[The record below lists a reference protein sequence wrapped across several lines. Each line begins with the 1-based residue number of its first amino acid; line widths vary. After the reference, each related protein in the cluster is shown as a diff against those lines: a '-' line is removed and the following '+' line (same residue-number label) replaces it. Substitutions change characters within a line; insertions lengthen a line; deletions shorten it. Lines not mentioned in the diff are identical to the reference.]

1 MKEDGVSLTR
11 IRAPQNDQ
19 VRILNFP
26 VRTRPATQ
34 PEDCR
39 QTGDTWGV
47 SSAVAAVNVVTADDS
62 SCEFLGKE
70 IQLVRGLGAAEHSE
84 SLRTIFSNRTTK
96 TLRGAVESL
105 VPGGGSKIPVLPNHG
120 HRKSTSIGINH
131 LQPSISTEALA
142 RFFERKVTTA
152 ILSSGP

>member
-11 IRAPQNDQ
+11 VRAPQNDQ

-26 VRTRPATQ
+26 IRTRPAAQ

-47 SSAVAAVNVVTADDS
+47 SSAVAAVNVVAADDS

-96 TLRGAVESL
+96 TLRSAIESL
-105 VPGGGSKIPVLPNHG
+105 VPGGGTKIPVVPNHG
-120 HRKSTSIGINH
+120 RRKSTSIGIHH

-142 RFFERKVTTA
+142 IFFLGKDTTA
-152 ILSSGP
+152 IISSGP